1 MLFINNCYNYLIDL
15 PNDAEGRD
23 ESLSLIWQEV
33 HVIMSKL
40 TQTVRKVPTLKNTN
54 SNLDTSFSS
63 DTLNVSVVSD
73 DLSSL
78 E

>member
-1 MLFINNCYNYLIDL
+1 
-15 PNDAEGRD
+15 
-23 ESLSLIWQEV
+23 
-33 HVIMSKL
+33 MSKL